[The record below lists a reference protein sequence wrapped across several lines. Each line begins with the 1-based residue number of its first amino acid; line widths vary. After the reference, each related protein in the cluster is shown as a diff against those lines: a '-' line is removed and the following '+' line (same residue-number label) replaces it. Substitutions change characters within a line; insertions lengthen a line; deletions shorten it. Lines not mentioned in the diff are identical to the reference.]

1 VHGIVVVLCKTWYAV
16 LINFCCNNRII
27 LIRLNH
33 TNDMIKLNK
42 REEDVLLILLRKD
55 SMSSSEVHSELKKK
69 LNHYLC

>member
-1 VHGIVVVLCKTWYAV
+1 
-16 LINFCCNNRII
+16 
-27 LIRLNH
+27 
-33 TNDMIKLNK
+33 MIKLNK